1 MTTTRQRLDLIPRAA
16 PALLPR
22 AALIRLLRQE
32 LGQVD
37 ALDRWIIRDGVSIRA
52 RAPRLI
58 YHVCAGNLAVSA
70 ITSLVHGL
78 LLGSENVI
86 KLPGARNDSTARRE
100 ILAFIARQPAPL
112 RRLVKTESTLDPA
125 AFSRADVIIAFG
137 SDATMETLRAR
148 THARQRFIAHGHAL
162 SLLWIENPAA
172 LTPRQAR
179 ACAIDVLTYDQ
190 LGCLS
195 PQVIYAP
202 AGTDIKVLGQKL
214 ATALETE
221 WRRIAPKP
229 KRPLAVAA
237 RITEARDVAF
247 GLGYRIWLPPGRHL
261 GWTLIHDPEP
271 AFRPSP
277 LHGVIYL
284 KTGSEAQLRRSL
296 ATVAGRLSTIGCAGK
311 TSSRWEKLFLSLGA
325 SRFCPAGRMQFPP
338 LTWHHDGRP
347 PLAGLV
353 TWIDSEHIP

>member
-1 MTTTRQRLDLIPRAA
+1 MTTRQRLDLVARAA
-16 PALLPR
+16 PALFPR
-22 AALIRLLRQE
+22 AELLRLLRHDLRQI
-32 LGQVD
+32 D
-37 ALDRWIIRDGVSIRA
+37 ALDRWVTRDGIEVRA
-52 RAPRLI
+52 RAPGMI
-58 YHVCAGNLAVSA
+58 YHVCAGNLAISA

-78 LLGSENVI
+78 LLGSENVL

-100 ILAFIARQPAPL
+100 ILSFIARLPAPL
-112 RRLVKTESTLDPA
+112 RRLVKTENVLEPA
-125 AFSRADVIIAFG
+125 SFSRADVIVAFG
-137 SDATMETLRAR
+137 SDATMESLRAR

-195 PQVIYAP
+195 PQAIYVP
-202 AGTDIKVLGQKL
+202 PRTDLKALGDSL
-214 ATALETE
+214 AAALEME
-221 WRRIAPKP
+221 WRRIAPRP
-229 KRPLAVAA
+229 GRPLAVAA
-237 RITEARDVAF
+237 RIVEARDVAF
-247 GLGYRIWLPPGRHL
+247 GLSHRVWLPPDRHL
-261 GWTLIHDPEP
+261 GWTLIHDPDP
-271 AFRPSP
+271 VFRPSP

-284 KTGSEAQLRRSL
+284 KSAGETQLRRAL
-296 ATVAGRLSTIGCAGK
+296 TPVAGRISTIGCAGK

-347 PLAGLV
+347 ALGELV
-353 TWIDSEHIP
+353 TWIDSERSA